1 MDEKHRVLLVEDH
14 PVFRDGLQSL
24 VNSSG
29 ASEVVGEAEDGP
41 TAIRVAR
48 ELFPDLIL
56 MDLSLPGMSG
66 IEVIRAIKGGQS
78 TVKVLALTV
87 HVDEEYIQAAFQAG
101 ADGYVA
107 KDASRQE
114 ILNAI
119 EAVLSGKTYLSP
131 GISDRVVKG
140 FLRGTLPPAAERHD
154 DQGPEGGSVLTQRE
168 KEVLTLIASGH
179 TNKVIGDRLFISVKT
194 VEKHRANL
202 MAKLDLHTP
211 QALTAYALERG
222 LLGKS

>member
-14 PVFRDGLQSL
+14 PVFRDGLLSL

-29 ASEVVGEAEDGP
+29 VLEVIGEAEDGE
-41 TAIRVAR
+41 AALRFAE
-48 ELFPDLIL
+48 ELSPDLIL

-66 IEVIRAIKGGQS
+66 IEVIRAIKTRQPE
-78 TVKVLALTV
+78 VKVLALTV

-107 KDASRQE
+107 KDANRQE
-114 ILNAI
+114 ILNAM

-131 GISDRVVKG
+131 GISDRVIKG
-140 FLRGTLPPAAERHD
+140 FLRGAPHSFADRREATS
-154 DQGPEGGSVLTQRE
+154 PEPDSVLTLRE
-168 KEVLTLIASGH
+168 TEVLTLIASGH
-179 TNKVIGDRLFISVKT
+179 TNKAIGELLFISVKT

-211 QALTAYALERG
+211 QALTAYAFERG